1 MSTNLL
7 FPSFDERLPFLNDF
21 ILQLVETYQAGK
33 IKSWNTLDRT
43 TKKFFTPE
51 RTKYMEELVPG
62 WKKMASYTNGITQ
75 THITCVFLGVFM
87 LPEFQSLSLDEQQL
101 SKWIVLFHDLDK
113 IHLPKKKDSMHG
125 FRSGILA
132 AKILPSL
139 GFSITDKYSNL
150 FRTWSEFTRNAQI
163 ESHISPI
170 PDNQKLPKILA
181 GINQMFGENTPAS
194 LIVKTVLLH
203 ISLSID
209 PNYHTPAPLTDEEI
223 KRFITLELYPVLKV
237 MMMGDNEGW
246 SLFDSQVRKQQYND
260 AVESFDRVH
269 RIITSTK

>member
-1 MSTNLL
+1 MSTKLL

-269 RIITSTK
+269 RIITST